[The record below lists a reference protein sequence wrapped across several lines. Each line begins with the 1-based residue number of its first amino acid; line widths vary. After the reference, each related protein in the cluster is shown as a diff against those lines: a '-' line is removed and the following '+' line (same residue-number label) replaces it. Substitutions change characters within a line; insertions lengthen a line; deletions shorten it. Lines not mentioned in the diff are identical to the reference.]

1 MPTKK
6 PDKPEV
12 VEGPG
17 WRWVRV
23 SDEYLEELRE
33 YTDPIKVKVED
44 GPEDGEAII
53 TFQKIEEGR

>member
-1 MPTKK
+1 MPTAKK

-12 VEGPG
+12 EEAG
-17 WRWVRV
+17 WRWVKV
-23 SDEYLEELRE
+23 SDEFLDELRE
-33 YTDPIKVKVED
+33 YGDPVKVKVED